1 MRAVVNLVLQ
11 QGIDS
16 GYAWP
21 ITDADGQPA
30 DLTGWTAIAQV
41 RERESPT
48 SPLLHEFTAA
58 VDVAASRVT
67 VSWTAEESLAW
78 TWWQGSFDVILVD
91 DAGRPVQVLAQGTA
105 VVDRAVS
112 HA

>member
-1 MRAVVNLVLQ
+1 MITLTLT

-21 ITDADGQPA
+21 ITDTDGQPA
-30 DLTGWTAIAQV
+30 DLTGWTVLAQV
-41 RERESPT
+41 REKESPT

-78 TWWQGSFDVILVD
+78 TWWTGCFDVILVD
-91 DAGRPVQVLAQGTA
+91 AGGRPVQILVQGQA
-105 VVDRAVS
+105 LVDRVVS

>member
-1 MRAVVNLVLQ
+1 MITLTLT

-78 TWWQGSFDVILVD
+78 TAWSVGFFDVVLVD
-91 DAGRPVQVLAQGTA
+91 PDGRPVQVLAQGD
-105 VVDRAVS
+105 VKVDRVVS
-112 HA
+112 HG

>member
-1 MRAVVNLVLQ
+1 MITLTLQ

-30 DLTGWTAIAQV
+30 DLTGWTVLAQV
-41 RERESPT
+41 REKESP
-48 SPLLHEFTAA
+48 SSALLHEFTTA

-67 VSWTAEESLAW
+67 LIWTAEESLAW
-78 TWWQGSFDVILVD
+78 TWWQGHFDVILVD
-91 DAGRPVQVLAQGTA
+91 PDARPVQVLVQGTA